1 MQLSKL
7 DNTKICS
14 EIFYRIVDLKI
25 LADFQESTCFG
36 VPFSKVQV
44 FIPQFVQLGLQHELF
59 FLKMLQKFQKSQFFV
74 VSLCSSFWIYIRLSQ
89 LILPTIPLVYE
100 KLGDVSGEIVNLGFF
115 VVVERDG
122 PVLKYGFVGR
132 VDSKSIRMATNLF
145 LLVHLI
151 YYIRQSFTQYTACN

>member
-1 MQLSKL
+1 MRTC
-7 DNTKICS
+7 N
-14 EIFYRIVDLKI
+14 YLK
-25 LADFQESTCFG
+25 QRPKHSTECLFLEFWKTPRKAL
-36 VPFSKVQV
+36 VVEDYFSKVQV

-145 LLVHLI
+145 LLVHLT
-151 YYIRQSFTQYTACN
+151 YYIRQSFIQYTACN